1 MFDPA
6 LVYTNLKSA
15 WLLVTTIDN
24 WSDSQNSTE
33 IENLG
38 FAPSSNLEPALIS
51 TLQPGIY
58 MVMVMSGNPQNLDE
72 GFVELL
78 VKDMNPSTSIGFQ
91 NISMRG
97 TVGSG
102 NSINS
107 DLNLKFETSGQSS
120 MKLFSSALGQSLE
133 NYVIID
139 VVPDPSLYLYRL
151 GTDETDALLLLE
163 NDDFEETVK
172 STESLKHL
180 DCQKLEYRLNRMGKF
195 HNPILAEG
203 IGCHHL

>member
-1 MFDPA
+1 
-6 LVYTNLKSA
+6 
-15 WLLVTTIDN
+15 
-24 WSDSQNSTE
+24 
-33 IENLG
+33 
-38 FAPSSNLEPALIS
+38 
-51 TLQPGIY
+51 
-58 MVMVMSGNPQNLDE
+58 
-72 GFVELL
+72 
-78 VKDMNPSTSIGFQ
+78 
-91 NISMRG
+91 MRG

-163 NDDFEETVK
+163 NDDFE
-172 STESLKHL
+172 
-180 DCQKLEYRLNRMGKF
+180 
-195 HNPILAEG
+195 AEG
-203 IGCHHL
+203 DLETELSFIEADNVIPTAPAEYVILNTIQPGSYSLTASPSEKIPREALFYLIC